1 MRNRVVIFVTFFVL
15 FAGYS
20 SANAE
25 DMLKLVDKAAR
36 KSTLDQAGTHPF
48 HLRAT
53 VAPSFERDKASNRT
67 GEIEIWWKSPG
78 QYRRELRAPGF
89 HQVEIVNGERVWQKN
104 EGEYMPEWLDAV
116 ARAVLHP
123 LPAESAAMHGEPPEL
138 TKTMF
143 RSIYLNWEKPVP
155 MDMQLSKQVVAIT
168 EATGLLF
175 YDGGLGWGA
184 LFKDYAN
191 FHGRE
196 VPRTVTHGSP
206 EVTAKIAVM
215 EDLPSVSSGWFDA
228 SAPDG
233 DPHPITLITV
243 ETTDLSTDLAE
254 PPPALVWPDVPNT
267 RTSGVIW
274 TDLVIDRD
282 GHIREPFYTISDN
295 SAINGFMHDYLAG
308 LHFKPVIRDGQP
320 VEVIRHVVLHFDLG
334 KQAELKR
341 LPTQ

>member
-1 MRNRVVIFVTFFVL
+1 MRDRVALFVTFLFL
-15 FAGYS
+15 FAECHP
-20 SANAE
+20 ARAE
-25 DMLKLVDKAAR
+25 NMLKLVDKAAK
-36 KSTLDQAGTHPF
+36 KSTLDQPGTHPF

-53 VAPSFERDKASNRT
+53 VAPSLERDMASNRT
-67 GEIEIWWKSPG
+67 GEIEIWWKAPG

-89 HQVEIVNGERVWQKN
+89 HQVEIVSGERIWQKN

-116 ARAVLHP
+116 ARALLHP

-143 RSIYLNWEKPVP
+143 GSIYLNWEKPVP

-184 LFKDYAN
+184 LFKDYASFN
-191 FHGRE
+191 GRE

-206 EVTAKIAVM
+206 EVTARIVLM
-215 EDLPSVSSGWFDA
+215 EDLPPVPSGWFDA

-233 DPHPITLITV
+233 DPHPIALIAV

-254 PPPALVWPDVPNT
+254 PPPALVWPDLPNT
-267 RTSGVIW
+267 RASGVIW
-274 TDLVIDRD
+274 TNLVIDRE

-295 SAINGFMHDYLAG
+295 SALNDFMHDYLVG
-308 LHFKPVIRDGQP
+308 LHFKPMIRNGQP
-320 VEVIRHVVLHFDLG
+320 VQVVRHVVLHFDLG

-341 LPTQ
+341 LPVQ